1 MEDKKLTERAWEIV
15 KRDWNSIPNFLSY
28 LRFVLIPVF
37 VWLYVAKKAYM
48 WAAVVVVASFIT
60 DVLDGWVARTF
71 HMTTEMGQILDP
83 VADKATQITMFL
95 CLVSRYKLAIPL
107 VIIMVAKEINVGAIG
122 VRIFRDTGKVEKAQW
137 FGKAATFVIVAV
149 AFALVLWFEIPANV
163 ADILLWIAIA
173 FASFG
178 FVMYVISLLREIE
191 KAKKG

>member
-1 MEDKKLTERAWEIV
+1 MEEKKLTERAWEII
-15 KRDWNSIPNFLSY
+15 KRDWKSIPNFLSY
-28 LRFVLIPVF
+28 LRFALIPVF
-37 VWLYVAKKAYM
+37 VWLYVARKAYM
-48 WAAVVVVASFIT
+48 WAAVVVIASFIT

-107 VIIMVAKEINVGAIG
+107 VLIMVAKEITVGAIG
-122 VRIFRDTGKVEKAQW
+122 VKLFRDTGKVEKAKW
-137 FGKAATFVIVAV
+137 FGKITTFVIVAV
-149 AFALVLWFEIPANV
+149 AFALVLWFEIPANT

-178 FVMYVISLLREIE
+178 FIMYVISLLKEIKE
-191 KAKKG
+191 AKKG

>member
-107 VIIMVAKEINVGAIG
+107 VIIMVAKEITVGAIG

-137 FGKAATFVIVAV
+137 FGKAATFVIVSV
-149 AFALVLWFEIPANV
+149 AFTLVLWFEIPANV

-178 FVMYVISLLREIE
+178 FVMYVISLLREIKE
-191 KAKKG
+191 AKKG